1 VHKSSLP
8 KNIREYPL
16 APQLALSKAE
26 FMTTAQKSGTTEAGE
41 AVEVLR
47 GALTAAGIVL
57 PSLGADT
64 ASPALNLINLGRV
77 RADVALRLAEV
88 LRRGCA

>member
-1 VHKSSLP
+1 
-8 KNIREYPL
+8 
-16 APQLALSKAE
+16 
-26 FMTTAQKSGTTEAGE
+26 MTTAQKSGPTEAVE

-77 RADVALRLAEV
+77 RADVALRLADV
-88 LRRGCA
+88 LRRGCS

>member
-1 VHKSSLP
+1 
-8 KNIREYPL
+8 
-16 APQLALSKAE
+16 
-26 FMTTAQKSGTTEAGE
+26 MTTAQKSGTTGAVE

-77 RADVALRLAEV
+77 RADVALRLAV
-88 LRRGCA
+88 AIRRGCS

>member
-1 VHKSSLP
+1 
-8 KNIREYPL
+8 
-16 APQLALSKAE
+16 
-26 FMTTAQKSGTTEAGE
+26 MTTAQNSGTAEAVE

-57 PSLGADT
+57 PSLGADA
-64 ASPALNLINLGRV
+64 ASPDLNLIDLGRV
-77 RADVALRLAEV
+77 RADVALQLADA